1 MTSPATSSQCIDGL
15 NGSDAMCVR
24 AVRKDPPR
32 TAPGGSVGLFQDL
45 YNVVKV
51 VSLQPASSPDRP
63 QPLPP
68 PNSHHHG
75 NNDIIV
81 GKGRWVPGSIY
92 SSDEMDAEST
102 EKERVGHTELESVR
116 FI

>member
-24 AVRKDPPR
+24 AVRKDPPGQR
-32 TAPGGSVGLFQDL
+32 LEGLLTYFRI

-68 PNSHHHG
+68 PDSHHHG

-81 GKGRWVPGSIY
+81 GKG
-92 SSDEMDAEST
+92 
-102 EKERVGHTELESVR
+102 
-116 FI
+116 